1 MVINDR
7 KLRILENQTLQ
18 PIEEGSTKLDI
29 YSLPEAEQD
38 FFDYV
43 HKRKW
48 NFDNMTETDKFLLS
62 TAGNRLFM
70 RSLDLFIMASMQF
83 FPEGDKKQ
91 FETCLLMF
99 LLKYASSPNKAR
111 SDAIFESLM
120 EM

>member
-1 MVINDR
+1 MVINDK

-29 YSLPEAEQD
+29 ASLPEAEQD

-48 NFDNMTETDKFLLS
+48 DFDNMTETDKFLLN
-62 TAGNRLFM
+62 TAGHRLFL
-70 RSLDLFIMASMQF
+70 RSLDLFLDTSLQF
-83 FPEGDKKQ
+83 FPEGDKKH
-91 FETCLLMF
+91 FEACLLMF
-99 LLKYASSPNKAR
+99 LLKYAKRPEKTAK
-111 SDAIFESLM
+111 DAIFESLM